1 MPNAYTESLLSKSKF
16 PMMQVGRARLKR
28 RKNGLWILQHNTTQP
43 DKFANLWDSLA
54 LIRSVL
60 IDVTQ
65 ALFWL
70 YSDAS
75 IDLLCKTEEDS
86 IAVSIIVDVL
96 QRLSWQYQKSR
107 SKQLLQRQHSLA
119 KQERGSAERWVSR
132 SRRKKKEGIVGKEE
146 EGPGYVSGWIG
157 GLFVSSW
164 GGGARP
170 AAVELFYNCP
180 ATHLPTTLTLLLFII
195 IIINNY

>member
-132 SRRKKKEGIVGKEE
+132 SRRKKKEGIVGKEGRGRPRLRIWMNRRTFCE
-146 EGPGYVSGWIG
+146 QLRRRSAACG
-157 GLFVSSW
+157 GTILQLSCYSS
-164 GGGARP
+164 AHNPHPP
-170 AAVELFYNCP
+170 ALY
-180 ATHLPTTLTLLLFII
+180 HHHKQL
-195 IIINNY
+195 